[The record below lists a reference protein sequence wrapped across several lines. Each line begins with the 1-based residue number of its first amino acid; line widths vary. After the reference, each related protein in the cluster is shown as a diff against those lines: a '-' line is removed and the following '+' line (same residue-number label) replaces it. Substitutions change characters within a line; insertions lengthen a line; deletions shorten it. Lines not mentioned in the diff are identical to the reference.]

1 MMVLT
6 FLKVWKGQR
15 NELKRLRDIWSE
27 KSDVSFILAKIL
39 YFSWRKEQ
47 VKMKLENISRLGLD
61 Q

>member
-15 NELKRLRDIWSE
+15 KELKRLREIWS
-27 KSDVSFILAKIL
+27 ILAKIL
-39 YFSWRKEQ
+39 HLSWHKEQ